1 MLDIIF
7 VVAIIAG
14 LWLFSRQVD
23 KDIAPSEDDMGSIE
37 EILLNPLPTPSKLIT
52 KKHTKTNRT
61 KP

>member
-1 MLDIIF
+1 MLEVIF

-23 KDIAPSEDDMGSIE
+23 KDIASSEDDMGSIE
-37 EILLNPLPTPSKLIT
+37 EILLNAPSTPTI
-52 KKHTKTNRT
+52 KKRPKTNRT